1 MKKNILI
8 LIMLVFIFVLGF
20 NMFYNGF
27 SKIESMSIQKY
38 DEAFEDGKTTTDKG
52 KIATITGILNKANHL
67 KNEEYKIATEPRYKI
82 QLIYKD
88 KSMEVID
95 VIEKFGKN
103 KTLLSSNKNGYY
115 KINDKQTQTIVDL
128 LLN

>member
-1 MKKNILI
+1 MKKKILI
-8 LIMLVFIFVLGF
+8 LIILVFIFVIGF
-20 NMFYNGF
+20 NRFYNGF
-27 SKIESMSIQKY
+27 SKIESMTIQKY

-52 KIATITGILNKANHL
+52 EIATIRGILNKANHL
-67 KNEEYKIATEPRYKI
+67 NAEYKIATKPRYKI

-88 KSMEVID
+88 KSTEVFD
-95 VIEKFGKN
+95 VIEVFGKN

-115 KINDKQTQTIVDL
+115 EINDKQTQTILEL